1 MEFNKFF
8 QCEKLYAV
16 CDYFPKSQREY
27 SFYWLRS
34 QFQNNITNNLTGAQ
48 PLGNIITSEA
58 ENQRI
63 NKAISIPNIQE
74 IKKLDFFSAGS
85 ISLNNNKTA

>member
-34 QFQNNITNNLTGAQ
+34 QFQNNITNNDLQYIQGACY
-48 PLGNIITSEA
+48 
-58 ENQRI
+58 
-63 NKAISIPNIQE
+63 KAKS
-74 IKKLDFFSAGS
+74 F
-85 ISLNNNKTA
+85 